1 MPLKFNPLTSQLD
14 LVGASGVTGP
24 VTSTDNAIARYDG
37 TTGQVIQ
44 NSSALLQDGGAI
56 QTQGFVGKKEID
68 DAIVIPDKHYM
79 VATGLTIT
87 ATGSIQIG
95 SDSELVLI

>member
-1 MPLKFNPLTSQLD
+1 MPLKFNPLTAQLD
-14 LVGASGVTGP
+14 LVDGAGVTGP
-24 VTSTDNAIARYDG
+24 SSSTDNAIARYDG
-37 TTGQVIQ
+37 ITGTIIK
-44 NSSALLQDGGAI
+44 NSSAIVQDGGAV

-68 DAIVIPDKHYM
+68 DAVVIPNKHYM

-87 ATGSIQIG
+87 TTGSIQIG

>member
-1 MPLKFNPLTSQLD
+1 MPLRFNPITSQLD
-14 LVGASGVTGP
+14 LVSSGGVTGP
-24 VTSTDNAIARYDG
+24 IVSTDKAIARYDG
-37 TTGQVIQ
+37 ATGTIIQ
-44 NSSALLQDGGAI
+44 NSSAILQDGGAV

-68 DAIVIPDKHYM
+68 DAVVIPNKHYM

-87 ATGSIQIG
+87 TTGSIQIG

>member
-1 MPLKFNPLTSQLD
+1 MPLRFNPITSQLD
-14 LVGASGVTGP
+14 LVGSGGVTGP
-24 VTSTDNAIARYDG
+24 AVSTDNAIARYDG
-37 TTGQVIQ
+37 TSGSVIK
-44 NSSALLQDGGAI
+44 NSSALVQDGGAI

-68 DAIVIPDKHYM
+68 DAVVIPDKHYM

-87 ATGSIQIG
+87 TTGSIQIG